1 LRTIARRVLIQNFK
15 ELSLAVKTLKFST
28 ESSKAMTELQS
39 EISSLREEKKTSPV
53 LWILSKHFEFRC
65 YLLASSS

>member
-1 LRTIARRVLIQNFK
+1 MIARRILSQNFK

-39 EISSLREEKKTSPV
+39 AISSLREEKRLRQFSGSF
-53 LWILSKHFEFRC
+53 LSNLSLDVTF
-65 YLLASSS
+65 